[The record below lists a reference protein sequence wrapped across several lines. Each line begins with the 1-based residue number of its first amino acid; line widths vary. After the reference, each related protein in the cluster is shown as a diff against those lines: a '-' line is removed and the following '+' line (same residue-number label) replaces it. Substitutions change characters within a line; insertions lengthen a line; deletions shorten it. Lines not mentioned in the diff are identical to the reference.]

1 MTVSTG
7 QHIKKS
13 MLTVKTFLGYMLA
26 VSTSFYSVQPQV
38 LVTATSVFILDNSA
52 GLGMKRSRLHS
63 PQRISRLSVVLWAM
77 LFGCAW
83 PQVYA
88 DNSLQ
93 RDLPKTLQQPTRV
106 VETANVKREIRLL
119 PIRTAGRLSYA
130 AETRLAFKTS
140 GLVKAVYVDEGD
152 TFNTGDLLA
161 VLDKEEVNAQ
171 VSSAESNV
179 VKAKRDLQ
187 RLNRLYQKKAIS
199 LQQLQDAQ
207 TALRLAE
214 ADLRIARFNQR
225 HSVIKATQPGRLLQR
240 LLEPHE
246 LISAGKPAFLVALGR
261 DQWVMEVGLADRDVV
276 KVSIGDKAKV
286 LFDAYPEKG
295 FSGRVS
301 QIAAVADPKSGTFN
315 VKVELDKPSVVLKSG
330 LIGRM
335 DIYPH
340 TTKPLAFIPVAAMVT
355 ANNNKAM
362 VFAFDEQTHQVQQHW
377 VDISAML
384 GGELAIK
391 KGLDGV
397 QQVVTLGAKYLE
409 NGMHVR
415 LAGE

>member
-1 MTVSTG
+1 
-7 QHIKKS
+7 
-13 MLTVKTFLGYMLA
+13 
-26 VSTSFYSVQPQV
+26 
-38 LVTATSVFILDNSA
+38 
-52 GLGMKRSRLHS
+52 MKRSR
-63 PQRISRLSVVLWAM
+63 IRLSQHTTRLGRVLWIG
-77 LFGCAW
+77 LLGCAW
-83 PQVYA
+83 SQAHA
-88 DNSLQ
+88 DSNLQ
-93 RDLPKTLQQPTRV
+93 EVSVNNNQQPVRV
-106 VETANVKREIRLL
+106 VATADVKRELRQL
-119 PIRTAGRLSYA
+119 PIRTAGRLSYS

-152 TFNTGDLLA
+152 NFNTGDLLA
-161 VLDKEEVNAQ
+161 TLDKEEVNAQ

-179 VKAKRDLQ
+179 IKAKRDLQ

-207 TALRLAE
+207 TAVRLAE
-214 ADLRIARFNQR
+214 ADLRIAQFNQR
-225 HSVIKATQPGRLLQR
+225 HSVIKATQPGRVLQR

-246 LISAGKPAFLVALGR
+246 LISAGTPAFFVALGK

-276 KVSIGDKAKV
+276 RVTIGDKAAV
-286 LFDAYPEKG
+286 HFDAYPEKV
-295 FSGRVS
+295 FQGRVN
-301 QIAAVADPKSGTFN
+301 QIAAMADPKSGTFN
-315 VKVELDKPSVVLKSG
+315 VKVELDKPPVALKSG

-335 DIYPH
+335 DIFPH
-340 TTKPLAFIPVAAMVT
+340 TTKPLAFIPVSAMVT
-355 ANNNKAM
+355 AKKNKAM
-362 VFAFDEQTHQVQQHW
+362 VYAFDEQTHQVQQHW

-384 GGELAIK
+384 GSELAVR